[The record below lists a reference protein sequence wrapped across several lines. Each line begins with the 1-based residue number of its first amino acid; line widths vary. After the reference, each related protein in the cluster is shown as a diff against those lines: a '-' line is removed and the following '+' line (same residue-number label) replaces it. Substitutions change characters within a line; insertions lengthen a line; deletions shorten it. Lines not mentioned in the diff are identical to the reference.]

1 MRTVIFDFDGTVID
15 IESKYKYVFGAI
27 TGLDILTQDFFW
39 KSKQS
44 GASTDEI
51 LKLIPEVVLSKDDF
65 MHLWRS
71 KIETQEA
78 LKLDIL
84 YPERLKVL
92 EEVSANANVY
102 LCTARQDETNLNN
115 ELEMLGIRKFFSEVL
130 VTKQIKSKFNLIQ
143 SFFEDNH
150 MFLEED
156 DWFVGDTLEDISTG
170 RNLGMQTCGVLSGLT
185 PQDKFN
191 VMTPP
196 PSLVLGDIVEFA
208 KELRSP

>member
-115 ELEMLGIRKFFSEVL
+115 ELEMLGIRNFFSEVL
-130 VTKQIKSKFNLIQ
+130 VTKQIKSKFNVIQ